1 MPVIRPDNAELVR
14 QPTASRGR
22 LTIYL
27 GFLKRCALRGWGSEE
42 ETGIAQNFH
51 NLALDSGLFSRVY
64 AFDMP
69 SNGHSMHIGD
79 VSKQTNL
86 SVDAIRFYERNALLP
101 EPPRSAGHF
110 RLYTDGDVTRLKFV
124 RKMQSLGF
132 SLREIRQ
139 ILDLREN
146 RLDAC
151 QEVSK
156 LVKTKLEEV
165 RVKIRDLKNL
175 EQELARGL
183 RKCNAELKHRNGTPR
198 ICPVLAV
205 PDDKRS
211 RKCE

>member
-1 MPVIRPDNAELVR
+1 
-14 QPTASRGR
+14 
-22 LTIYL
+22 
-27 GFLKRCALRGWGSEE
+27 
-42 ETGIAQNFH
+42 
-51 NLALDSGLFSRVY
+51 
-64 AFDMP
+64 
-69 SNGHSMHIGD
+69 MHIGD

-101 EPPRSAGHF
+101 EPPRSVGHF
-110 RLYTDGDVTRLKFV
+110 RLYTHGDVTRLKFV

-165 RVKIRDLKNL
+165 RIKLRDLKNL
-175 EQELARGL
+175 EQELACGL
-183 RKCNAELKHRNGTPR
+183 RKCNAELKHGNGHTPK

-211 RKCE
+211 RNANRSPLRAWLLQS

>member
-1 MPVIRPDNAELVR
+1 
-14 QPTASRGR
+14 
-22 LTIYL
+22 
-27 GFLKRCALRGWGSEE
+27 
-42 ETGIAQNFH
+42 
-51 NLALDSGLFSRVY
+51 
-64 AFDMP
+64 
-69 SNGHSMHIGD
+69 MHIGD

-139 ILDLREN
+139 ILHLREN